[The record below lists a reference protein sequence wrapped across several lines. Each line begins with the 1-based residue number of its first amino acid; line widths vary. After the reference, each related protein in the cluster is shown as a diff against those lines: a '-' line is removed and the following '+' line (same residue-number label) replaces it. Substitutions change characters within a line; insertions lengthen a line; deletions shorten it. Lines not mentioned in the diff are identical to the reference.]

1 MERAFEPFYTTKPK
15 GEGTGLGLATVYGIV
30 TQTGG
35 TVEIESAPGTGT
47 TIEVLLPATDAELPA
62 VPTSDNG
69 AGGATRGETILV
81 VEDEEAVRRLTCR
94 ILTREGYAVLEA
106 PDGSRAIDTWDE
118 HSGEIDLLL
127 TDVVM
132 PGMSGKE
139 LADRLGIEPVFMSG
153 YTDDVI
159 SHHGM
164 DGVRLVQKPFDA
176 QTLLGAIRSALD
188 A

>member
-1 MERAFEPFYTTKPK
+1 MA
-15 GEGTGLGLATVYGIV
+15 A
-30 TQTGG
+30 
-35 TVEIESAPGTGT
+35 
-47 TIEVLLPATDAELPA
+47 
-62 VPTSDNG
+62 
-69 AGGATRGETILV
+69 ILV
-81 VEDEEAVRRLTCR
+81 VDDEEVVRFVVRDMLEP
-94 ILTREGYAVLEA
+94 EGYTVL
-106 PDGSRAIDTWDE
+106 DTEDPQDALRLARE
-118 HSGEIDLLL
+118 QTVHLLL

-139 LADRLGIEPVFMSG
+139 LAERLGIEPVFMSG

-159 SHHGM
+159 SRHGM

>member
-1 MERAFEPFYTTKPK
+1 M
-15 GEGTGLGLATVYGIV
+15 

-35 TVEIESAPGTGT
+35 RVEIQSAPGEGP
-47 TIEVLLPATDAELPA
+47 TIEVLLPATHAEAPSLA
-62 VPTSDNG
+62 ASDNG
-69 AGGATRGETILV
+69 ADGATSGETILV

-94 ILTREGYAVLEA
+94 ILTREGYTVLEA
-106 PDGSRAIDTWDE
+106 PDGPRAIHTWDE
-118 HSGEIDLLL
+118 HPGQIDLLL

-139 LADRLGIEPVFMSG
+139 LAERLGIEPVFMSG

-159 SHHGM
+159 SRHGM

-176 QTLLGAIRSALD
+176 HTLLGAIRSALD